1 MPRPQDE
8 SSTEPIQALP
18 AAASAAKFSYMRHS
32 TSTIEPFPTSPSEP
46 SLVFRSSNP
55 SRASLY
61 ASTLSPPGSRSM
73 SPAGRGSPSRV
84 LSSTVFDIGQNRVLP
99 ENVGDDP
106 GEPLNLILRSFVPH
120 VSVCASR
127 DTEALIREKGFQ
139 NGLWE
144 LLRPFGEN
152 IQGKVNIRDSNGV
165 GRIFEDFSIRFTRF
179 GENIERP
186 DALSSGSQQA
196 PPPRNPN
203 GAQERGAGNRSAIND
218 IESVVERH
226 LSYAE
231 ESFLGMPHQSIM
243 MKYGPDSEAASPYYA
258 LYLRRLLSG
267 LPISAHET
275 FAHPVACII
284 AISSRNP
291 APIEELRRLY
301 SETSQGEKKLPSW
314 VDGDY
319 LRYYV
324 LVHDEENDDIT
335 RSMGLFEQMK
345 RHLGLHCHLLRL
357 RCSQSV
363 ETDDDSIPLP
373 RSDWM
378 SAPEELTEIQRSEND
393 EDFED
398 PSRYIFESD
407 ATAIRTFVRE
417 MLTQSIIPTM
427 ERHATIWNDQV
438 ASKRRGITGRFMSLS
453 KRWTGFGSSSRSSS
467 SSNSISI
474 NTSKDGYDPSGFYR
488 ADTSEAIMR
497 KLADFAFMLRDWKLA
512 HSTYDLLRSD
522 FSESKAWKYHAATN
536 EMAALSLLLMP
547 QQLTSKSRAETVD
560 QMLESAFYSYNT
572 RCSSPYGATRT
583 LILAQELLRLR
594 GGSSI
599 DDAARWCTRLL
610 ETKILGR
617 IGDALVKERLAICY
631 ASKLGVG
638 SWSWGSRRR
647 KSAAWS
653 VFAARAWAQ
662 QSKHIPAQR
671 CLNEA
676 KKMYETLP
684 HGQGIS
690 RFASARETMDSLQRE
705 LTEKLEYPAG
715 HGRGIPEDA
724 IDDTID
730 EESEAL
736 TDMRSRRASNLAR
749 GGALETAP
757 LHNEEMSKDTNEDI
771 DKEGFE

>member
-8 SSTEPIQALP
+8 PSTEPIQALP

-32 TSTIEPFPTSPSEP
+32 TSTIEPFPTSPSES
-46 SLVFRSSNP
+46 SLVFRRSNP
-55 SRASLY
+55 SAASLY

-84 LSSTVFDIGQNRVLP
+84 LSGTVFDIGQNRGLP

-106 GEPLNLILRSFVPH
+106 SEPLNLILKSFVPH
-120 VSVCASR
+120 VSVYASR

-139 NGLWE
+139 HGLWE
-144 LLRPFGEN
+144 LLRPFGES

-165 GRIFEDFSIRFTRF
+165 GRIVDDFSIRFTRF

-186 DALSSGSQQA
+186 DALTSGSQQA
-196 PPPRNPN
+196 PAPRGQN
-203 GAQERGAGNRSAIND
+203 GAQERDAGRRSAIND
-218 IESVVERH
+218 IEAVVERH

-243 MKYGPDSEAASPYYA
+243 TKNGSDSEAASPYYA

-267 LPISAHET
+267 LPISPHET

-284 AISSRNP
+284 AISSRNA

-301 SETSQGEKKLPSW
+301 SETSQGERRLPSW

-324 LVHDEENDDIT
+324 LVHDEENDDIA

-378 SAPEELTEIQRSEND
+378 SAAEELAEIRRSEND

-417 MLTQSIIPTM
+417 MVTQSIIPTM

-438 ASKRRGITGRFMSLS
+438 ASRRRGLTGRFMSLS
-453 KRWTGFGSSSRSSS
+453 KRWTGFGSTSRSSS
-467 SSNSISI
+467 SGI

-497 KLADFAFMLRDWKLA
+497 KLADFAFMLRDWRLA

-522 FSESKAWKYHAATN
+522 FSEAKAWKYHAAAN
-536 EMAALSLLLMP
+536 EMAAISLLLMP

-610 ETKILGR
+610 ESKILGS
-617 IGDALVKERLAICY
+617 IGDALLKERLAICY
-631 ASKLGVG
+631 ASKSGVG

-653 VFAARAWAQ
+653 VFAAKAWAQ
-662 QSKHIPAQR
+662 QSKYIPAQR

-676 KKMYETLP
+676 KRMYETLP

-690 RFASARETMDSLQRE
+690 RFAIARETMDSLQRE
-705 LTEKLEYPAG
+705 LTEKLEFPAG
-715 HGRGIPEDA
+715 RDRGMSEDA
-724 IDDTID
+724 VDGGID

-736 TDMRSRRASNLAR
+736 VDTRSRRASNLAR
-749 GGALETAP
+749 GGTETAP
-757 LHNEEMSKDTNEDI
+757 LHNEDMSKDTNEAI

>member
-32 TSTIEPFPTSPSEP
+32 TSTIEPFPTSPSD
-46 SLVFRSSNP
+46 STLVYRRSTA
-55 SRASLY
+55 ASLY

-84 LSSTVFDIGQNRVLP
+84 LSGTVFDIGQNRGLP
-99 ENVGDDP
+99 DNVGDDP
-106 GEPLNLILRSFVPH
+106 GEPLNLILKSFVPH
-120 VSVCASR
+120 VAVYASR
-127 DTEALIREKGFQ
+127 DTEALIGEKGFQ
-139 NGLWE
+139 HGLWE

-165 GRIFEDFSIRFTRF
+165 GRIVEDFSIRFTRF
-179 GENIERP
+179 GGNIERP
-186 DALSSGSQQA
+186 DALSAGSQQTQA
-196 PPPRNPN
+196 PRSQN
-203 GAQERGAGNRSAIND
+203 GAQEKTAGNRSALND
-218 IESVVERH
+218 IEAVVERH

-243 MKYGPDSEAASPYYA
+243 TKNGSDSETASPYYA

-301 SETSQGEKKLPSW
+301 TETSQGEKKLPSW

-324 LVHDEENDDIT
+324 LVHDEENDDIA
-335 RSMGLFEQMK
+335 RSMALFEQMK

-378 SAPEELTEIQRSEND
+378 SAAEELAEIRRSEND

-407 ATAIRTFVRE
+407 ATAIRTFIRE
-417 MLTQSIIPTM
+417 MVMQSIIPTM

-438 ASKRRGITGRFMSLS
+438 ASKRKGITGRFMSLS
-453 KRWTGFGSSSRSSS
+453 KRWTGFGTNSRSSS
-467 SSNSISI
+467 SGTS
-474 NTSKDGYDPSGFYR
+474 TSKDGYDPSGFYR

-497 KLADFAFMLRDWKLA
+497 KLADFAFMLRDWRLA

-610 ETKILGR
+610 ESKILGN
-617 IGDALVKERLAICY
+617 IGDALLKERLAICY
-631 ASKLGVG
+631 ASKQGVG

-676 KKMYETLP
+676 KRMYETLP
-684 HGQGIS
+684 HGHGIS
-690 RFASARETMDSLQRE
+690 QFAIARETMDSLQHE
-705 LTEKLEYPAG
+705 LTEKLEFPAG
-715 HGRGIPEDA
+715 HDRGISEDA
-724 IDDTID
+724 IDDGID

-749 GGALETAP
+749 DRTLETAP
-757 LHNEEMSKDTNEDI
+757 LHNEEMSKDTNEEI